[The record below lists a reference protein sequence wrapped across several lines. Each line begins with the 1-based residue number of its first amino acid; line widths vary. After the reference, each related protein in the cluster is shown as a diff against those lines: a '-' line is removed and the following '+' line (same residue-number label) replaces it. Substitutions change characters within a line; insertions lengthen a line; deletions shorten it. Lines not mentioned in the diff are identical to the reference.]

1 MNLKVIK
8 TLNSYFLPTVNK
20 LNNLKI
26 IKLFIIMILMNFNNM
41 HNYLKF

>member
-8 TLNSYFLPTVNK
+8 TLNSYFLPIVNK